1 MREGGLWPMAPLPL
15 VLALVYNM
23 DLIVAN
29 APKVRGDPKDAPP

>member
-1 MREGGLWPMAPLPL
+1 MVRFSDASWMLPL